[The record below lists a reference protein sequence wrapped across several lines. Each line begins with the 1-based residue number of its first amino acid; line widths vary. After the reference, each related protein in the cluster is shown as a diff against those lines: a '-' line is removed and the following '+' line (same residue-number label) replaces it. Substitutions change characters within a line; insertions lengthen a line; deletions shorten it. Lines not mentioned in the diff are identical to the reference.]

1 MGYYIIRNG
10 EEYKIDKYTYP
21 VMRNLKKDNFSERF
35 QRKNQRKVKTKAEL
49 ERIII
54 SFGLQ
59 DFIEYQDCYLTN
71 DLVSQETY
79 SMNFFMED
87 EIRDG
92 TAEKKLVFTFKSKKM
107 EEWLLR
113 DLISFIVSEIQ
124 EIYPEYHCC
133 GILK

>member
-1 MGYYIIRNG
+1 
-10 EEYKIDKYTYP
+10 
-21 VMRNLKKDNFSERF
+21 
-35 QRKNQRKVKTKAEL
+35 
-49 ERIII
+49 
-54 SFGLQ
+54 
-59 DFIEYQDCYLTN
+59 
-71 DLVSQETY
+71 
-79 SMNFFMED
+79 MED

>member
-1 MGYYIIRNG
+1 
-10 EEYKIDKYTYP
+10 
-21 VMRNLKKDNFSERF
+21 
-35 QRKNQRKVKTKAEL
+35 
-49 ERIII
+49 
-54 SFGLQ
+54 
-59 DFIEYQDCYLTN
+59 
-71 DLVSQETY
+71 
-79 SMNFFMED
+79 MNFFMED